1 MEFGKYLG
9 KGVWGL
15 ADKALPVVYG
25 LGYVL
30 LVIRVLPEEEFGNWT
45 LLQEIFLLL
54 SGLVTAF
61 ALSPLLKFAAEN
73 PVDSRETVTVAVT
86 MQTGFTFL
94 AAVLVVLFR
103 SEISAVLHSHRLSL
117 LLAYLP
123 AMLAASFP
131 RNLSLVV
138 LQARFRVRELFFTD
152 AVHFLGAPFLIWV
165 WSRMHQ
171 FDAAMDLVFINII
184 TLTCSSLLGLAFT
197 WRNLAMTRRMP
208 REVVRKMWSYG
219 SFSLGGIISSLFS
232 SRADSFLLAAFTGPI
247 EVAAYNSVKIFTR
260 AYDMVSQVVQMFLLP
275 AASQFS
281 ARGERGPLKIVV
293 EKALLFSAVGMVPVM
308 VLFIV
313 LAGPIVHLV
322 YQEKYLEAVPQLQ
335 LFGLMALLVPATAI
349 ASSVLLGIG
358 EARAGFVIG
367 IQALAGSLLF
377 YFALIPLL
385 GLSGATT
392 GYVLSAALL
401 CILSLHRMVQ
411 HVPVT
416 MTEVVRRWGD
426 IDIFLRRT
434 VARLRRNA
442 N

>member
-1 MEFGKYLG
+1 
-9 KGVWGL
+9 
-15 ADKALPVVYG
+15 
-25 LGYVL
+25 
-30 LVIRVLPEEEFGNWT
+30 
-45 LLQEIFLLL
+45 
-54 SGLVTAF
+54 
-61 ALSPLLKFAAEN
+61 
-73 PVDSRETVTVAVT
+73 
-86 MQTGFTFL
+86 
-94 AAVLVVLFR
+94 
-103 SEISAVLHSHRLSL
+103 
-117 LLAYLP
+117 
-123 AMLAASFP
+123 
-131 RNLSLVV
+131 
-138 LQARFRVRELFFTD
+138 
-152 AVHFLGAPFLIWV
+152 
-165 WSRMHQ
+165 
-171 FDAAMDLVFINII
+171 
-184 TLTCSSLLGLAFT
+184 
-197 WRNLAMTRRMP
+197 
-208 REVVRKMWSYG
+208 
-219 SFSLGGIISSLFS
+219 
-232 SRADSFLLAAFTGPI
+232 
-247 EVAAYNSVKIFTR
+247 
-260 AYDMVSQVVQMFLLP
+260 
-275 AASQFS
+275 
-281 ARGERGPLKIVV
+281 V